1 MFPNSFYAYGLVRY
15 VVSHFFFFLTL
26 PDVTFYGSV
35 FWGEALAAV
44 RCVAETRKFKLNYP
58 SQSEHTHTSTD
69 IHTLQTRAKALN
81 VSKSYLRI
89 F

>member
-15 VVSHFFFFLTL
+15 VVSHCFFFTL
-26 PDVTFYGSV
+26 PDMTFYGSV
-35 FWGEALAAV
+35 FLGEALAAV

-58 SQSEHTHTSTD
+58 SQSEHTHTPTD
-69 IHTLQTRAKALN
+69 IHTLQTRAEALN